1 MRQGLSAGAARRK
14 SVVGRSIAALVILLF
29 ATHSPQAAEVS
40 VSGIRIGGNAKSTR
54 FVIDL
59 DRQVPFSSLLLAD
72 PYRFVIDLPEVKWEI
87 GLKGVGS
94 GKGMIA
100 QYRYGLFKPGVS
112 RLVLD
117 LNGPAEIKK
126 IFHLPPGRKHGH
138 RLVVDLV
145 TTSRASFVEAVERS
159 RKKRRPIS
167 VPEELQAS
175 PITRRPNT
183 KRVIIVDPGHGGVDP
198 GALSVIGVPEKKI
211 ALSVAKEIRRELQ
224 KSGKYLVL
232 MTRERDI
239 FVSLPKRVEFARRA
253 EADLFISVH
262 ADSIK
267 NPRVSGATVYTLS
280 ERASDKEAASLAR
293 KENRSDLI
301 AGLDLN
307 GETDQVTSILIDLA
321 QRETMNYSARFA
333 NFLVPELKRHLTMRS
348 NSHRYAGFKVL
359 RAPDVPSTLMEI
371 GYLSNREDARRLNSK
386 QGQKSI
392 AVAVAAAIEQYF
404 TSVAAEGF

>member
-1 MRQGLSAGAARRK
+1 MRQGLSASAARRK
-14 SVVGRSIAALVILLF
+14 SVIGRSIAALVILLF
-29 ATHSPQAAEVS
+29 ATHSLQAAEVLVHS
-40 VSGIRIGGNAKSTR
+40 IRIGGDAKSTR

-59 DRQVPFSSLLLAD
+59 DRKVPFSYLLLAD
-72 PYRFVIDLPEVKWEI
+72 PYRVVIDLPEVKWEI
-87 GLKGVGS
+87 GLKGVGN
-94 GKGMIA
+94 GKGLIG
-100 QYRYGLFKPGVS
+100 QYRYGLFRPGVS

-117 LNGPAEIKK
+117 LNGPAKIKQ
-126 IFHLPPGRKHGH
+126 IFHLEPSRKYGQ

-145 TTSRASFVEAVERS
+145 PTNRAKFVEAVERS
-159 RKKRRPIS
+159 RKNRT
-167 VPEELQAS
+167 
-175 PITRRPNT
+175 PITAPEQMAARQITRHPNA
-183 KRVIIVDPGHGGVDP
+183 KRVIIVDPGHAGVDP

-239 FVSLPKRVEFARRA
+239 FVSLSKRVEFARQA
-253 EADLFISVH
+253 EADLLISVH

-267 NPRVSGATVYTLS
+267 NPKVNGATVYTLS
-280 ERASDKEAASLAR
+280 EKASDKEAALLAR

-301 AGLDLN
+301 AGLDLK

-333 NFLVPELKRHLTMRS
+333 NFLVPELKRRLAMRS
-348 NSHRYAGFKVL
+348 NSHRYAGFQVL

-386 QGQKSI
+386 QGQEGI

-404 TSVAAEGF
+404 ASVAAEGF

>member
-1 MRQGLSAGAARRK
+1 MRQGLSASAARRK
-14 SVVGRSIAALVILLF
+14 SVIGRSIAALVILLF
-29 ATHSPQAAEVS
+29 AAHSLQAGEVS
-40 VSGIRIGGNAKSTR
+40 VRSIRIGGDAKSTR

-59 DRQVPFSSLLLAD
+59 DRQVPFSYLLLAD
-72 PYRFVIDLPEVKWEI
+72 PYRVVIDLPEVKWEI
-87 GLKGVGS
+87 GLKGVGN
-94 GKGMIA
+94 GKGLIG
-100 QYRYGLFKPGVS
+100 QYRYGLFRPGVS

-117 LNGPAEIKK
+117 LNGPAKIKQ
-126 IFHLPPGRKHGH
+126 IFHLEPRGIYGD

-145 TTSRASFVEAVERS
+145 PASRASFMEAVERS
-159 RKKRRPIS
+159 RKNRTPITA
-167 VPEELQAS
+167 PEEQQAR
-175 PITRRPNT
+175 PITRHPNT

-239 FVSLPKRVEFARRA
+239 FVSLPKRVEFARQA

-267 NPRVSGATVYTLS
+267 NPKVSGATVYTLS
-280 ERASDKEAASLAR
+280 EKASDKEAASLAR

-301 AGLDLN
+301 AGLDLK

-333 NFLVPELKRHLTMRS
+333 NFLVPELKRRLTMRS
-348 NSHRYAGFKVL
+348 NSHRFAGFQVL

-386 QGQKSI
+386 QGQQSI

-404 TSVAAEGF
+404 SSVAAEGF

>member
-1 MRQGLSAGAARRK
+1 MRQGLSASAARRK
-14 SVVGRSIAALVILLF
+14 SVIGRGIAALVILLF
-29 ATHSPQAAEVS
+29 AAHTPQAAEIS
-40 VSGIRIGGNAKSTR
+40 VRGIRIGGDAKSTR

-59 DRQVPFSSLLLAD
+59 DRKVPFSSLLLAD
-72 PYRFVIDLPEVKWEI
+72 PYRVVIDLPEVKWEI

-94 GKGMIA
+94 GKGLIG
-100 QYRYGLFKPGVS
+100 QYRYGLFRPGVS

-117 LNGPAEIKK
+117 LNGPARIKK
-126 IFHLPPGRKHGH
+126 IFHLEPGRKYGH

-145 TTSRASFVEAVERS
+145 PTSRASFVEAVELS
-159 RKKRRPIS
+159 RKNRTPITA
-167 VPEELQAS
+167 PEEQQTR
-175 PITRRPNT
+175 PITRRPNS

-211 ALSVAKEIRRELQ
+211 ALAVAKEIRRELQ

-239 FVSLPKRVEFARRA
+239 FVSLPKRVEFARQA

-267 NPRVSGATVYTLS
+267 NPKVSGATVYTLS
-280 ERASDKEAASLAR
+280 EKASDKEAASLAR

-301 AGLDLN
+301 AGLDLK

-333 NFLVPELKRHLTMRS
+333 NFLVPELKRRLAMRS
-348 NSHRYAGFKVL
+348 NSHRFAGFKVL

-371 GYLSNREDARRLNSK
+371 GYLSNRAEARRLNSK
-386 QGQKSI
+386 QGQQSI
-392 AVAVAAAIEQYF
+392 AVAVTAAIEQYF